1 MTDPTSLGVI
11 DEFVVIFTRYIDSG
25 FGLLGG
31 EVQYLT
37 AILIGIDITL
47 AGLYWAMGSDS
58 SVIGKFL
65 KKVMYVGV
73 FALIITN
80 FSGLANIVFSSFG
93 GLGLKATATTMT
105 AEDLLRPGF
114 IANTGFT
121 AAHPILTQIGELT
134 GPVKF
139 FHNIVLIVALFL
151 AWIITMFAFFFIAIQ
166 LFVTILE
173 FKLTTLAGF
182 ILIPFAL
189 WNKTSF
195 LAEKVLG
202 NVVASG
208 IKLMVLA
215 IIVGIGSTIFGD
227 ITSAFT
233 PPVDNPDM
241 VVPITLKDAA
251 SIMLGSM
258 ALLALG
264 IFGPGI
270 ATGLVSG
277 APQLGAGAAVGTMA
291 AVGAGALAGGAAA
304 GAGIKGIAKGAAGSI
319 KAGASMAGGSKVAF
333 TLGKMGSGAGG
344 IKGAAAGMSAVAQAG
359 VMSVA
364 KAGGRKAL
372 AAGGAVS
379 TAHGNG
385 MRGGMRALTKGIKA
399 PSKAAPKADAANG
412 GSGSK
417 SPNWA
422 KKVHRQQKTRHATRA
437 ASHAI
442 RSSDSG
448 GGGNGP
454 SLNPD
459 G

>member
-227 ITSAFT
+227 ITSAFA

-241 VVPITLKDAA
+241 VMPITLKDAA

-291 AVGAGALAGGAAA
+291 AVGAGALAGGAVA
-304 GAGIKGIAKGAAGSI
+304 GAGIKGVAKGGAVSI
-319 KAGASMAGGSKVAF
+319 KAGASMAGGSKLAF
-333 TLGKMGSGAGG
+333 TLGKMGSGASG
-344 IKGAAAGMSAVAQAG
+344 IKGAAAGVAAVAQAG

-364 KAGGRKAL
+364 KAGAGKAL
-372 AAGGAVS
+372 EAGGAIS
-379 TAHGNG
+379 TAHTNG
-385 MRGGMRALTKGIKA
+385 MRGSMHALSKGMKRM
-399 PSKAAPKADAANG
+399 PKADPAG
-412 GSGSK
+412 GGGDGK
-417 SPNWA
+417 GPNWA

-442 RSSDSG
+442 RTSDSG

-454 SLNPD
+454 ALNPD

>member
-1 MTDPTSLGVI
+1 MEDLGII
-11 DEFVVIFTRYIDSG
+11 DEFVATFSTYIDSG

-47 AGLYWAMGSDS
+47 AGLYWAMGSDQ

-80 FSGLANIVFSSFG
+80 FSGLANIIFDSFG
-93 GLGLKATATTMT
+93 GLGLKATSTTLT
-105 AEDLLRPGF
+105 ADNLMRPGF
-114 IANTGFT
+114 IANTGFE
-121 AAHPILTQIGELT
+121 AAHPLLTEISNLT

-139 FHNIVLIVALFL
+139 FTNIVLIAILFL
-151 AWIITMFAFFFIAIQ
+151 AWLITMFAFFFLAIQ
-166 LFVTILE
+166 LFVTIIE

-202 NVVASG
+202 NVMAAG

-215 IIVGIGSTIFGD
+215 IIVGIGSTLFGD
-227 ITSAFT
+227 VTSAFAAPIDGSAPT
-233 PPVDNPDM
+233 PVG
-241 VVPITLKDAA
+241 LQEAA
-251 SIMLGSM
+251 SVILASM

-270 ATGLVSG
+270 AAGLVSG

-291 AVGAGALAGGAAA
+291 AVGAGALAGGAVA
-304 GAGIKGIAKGAAGSI
+304 GAGVAGAAKLGAASV
-319 KAGASMAGGSKVAF
+319 KAGASMAGGSKIAF
-333 TLGKMGSGAGG
+333 ALGKMGSGSGG
-344 IKGAAAGMSAVAQAG
+344 VKGAAAGMAAVAQAG

-364 KAGGRKAL
+364 KAGGAKVM

-379 TAHGNG
+379 TAHAGG
-385 MRGGMRALTKGIKA
+385 MHGGMRALSKGMK
-399 PSKAAPKADAANG
+399 PLPKSG
-412 GSGSK
+412 GVDGGDGK
-417 SPNWA
+417 GPNWA
-422 KKVHRQQKTRHATRA
+422 KKVHRKQQTRHATSA

-442 RSSDSG
+442 RGSDRG
-448 GGGNGP
+448 GSGNGP
-454 SLNPD
+454 TLNPD
-459 G
+459 A

>member
-1 MTDPTSLGVI
+1 
-11 DEFVVIFTRYIDSG
+11 
-25 FGLLGG
+25 
-31 EVQYLT
+31 
-37 AILIGIDITL
+37 
-47 AGLYWAMGSDS
+47 
-58 SVIGKFL
+58 
-65 KKVMYVGV
+65 
-73 FALIITN
+73 
-80 FSGLANIVFSSFG
+80 
-93 GLGLKATATTMT
+93 
-105 AEDLLRPGF
+105 
-114 IANTGFT
+114 
-121 AAHPILTQIGELT
+121 
-134 GPVKF
+134 
-139 FHNIVLIVALFL
+139 
-151 AWIITMFAFFFIAIQ
+151 MFAFFFIAIQ

-227 ITSAFT
+227 ITSAFA

-291 AVGAGALAGGAAA
+291 AVGAGALAGGAIA
-304 GAGIKGIAKGAAGSI
+304 GAGIKGVAKGGAASI
-319 KAGASMAGGSKVAF
+319 KAGASMAGGSKLAF

-344 IKGAAAGMSAVAQAG
+344 IKGAAAGVAAVAQAG

-364 KAGGRKAL
+364 KAGAGKAL
-372 AAGGAVS
+372 EADGAISAAH
-379 TAHGNG
+379 TNG
-385 MRGGMRALTKGIKA
+385 MRGSMHALSKGMKRM
-399 PSKAAPKADAANG
+399 PKADPAG
-412 GSGSK
+412 GGGDGK
-417 SPNWA
+417 GPNWA

-454 SLNPD
+454 ALNPD

>member
-1 MTDPTSLGVI
+1 MEDLGVI
-11 DEFVVIFTRYIDSG
+11 DKFVETFSRYIDSG

-37 AILIGIDITL
+37 AIIIGIDITL
-47 AGLYWAMGSDS
+47 AGLYWAMGSDT

-80 FSGLANIVFSSFG
+80 FSGLSQIIFKSFG
-93 GLGLKATATTMT
+93 GLGLQATTT
-105 AEDLLRPGF
+105 TLTHEQLLKPGF
-114 IANTGFT
+114 IANTGFK
-121 AAHPILTQIGELT
+121 AAHPLLIEIGNLT
-134 GPVKF
+134 GPIDF
-139 FHNIVLIVALFL
+139 FTNIVLISVLAL
-151 AWIITMFAFFFIAIQ
+151 AWVITIFAFFFIAIQ
-166 LFVTILE
+166 LFVTVIE

-215 IIVGIGSTIFGD
+215 IIVGIGSTMFGE
-227 ITSAFT
+227 ITSAFQ
-233 PPVDNPDM
+233 PVTDPVTG
-241 VVPITLKDAA
+241 VVTTASVGLADAA
-251 SIMLGSM
+251 AVILASM

-264 IFGPGI
+264 LFGPGI

-291 AVGAGALAGGAAA
+291 AVGAGALAGGAVA
-304 GAGIKGIAKGAAGSI
+304 GAVGKGGMKAATSSV
-319 KAGASMAGGSKVAF
+319 KAGASMTGGTKLAF
-333 TLGKMGSGAGG
+333 ALGKMSVGNEGLKGNIA
-344 IKGAAAGMSAVAQAG
+344 GAAAVAQAG
-359 VMSVA
+359 AMSVA
-364 KAGGRKAL
+364 KKVGGKAL
-372 AAGGAVS
+372 AAGGAIS
-379 TAHGNG
+379 IAHGNG
-385 MRGGMRALTKGIKA
+385 ARGAMRALSKGMKPTA
-399 PSKAAPKADAANG
+399 PSVAGGPKAQPD
-412 GSGSK
+412 
-417 SPNWA
+417 WA
-422 KKVHRQQKTRHATRA
+422 KKIKKQQHTRNAGRHAA
-437 ASHAI
+437 HAM
-442 RSSDSG
+442 RGNSG
-448 GGGNGP
+448 GSASGP

>member
-1 MTDPTSLGVI
+1 MADPTSLGVI
-11 DEFVVIFTRYIDSG
+11 DELVVTFTSYIDSG

-47 AGLYWAMGSDS
+47 AGLYWAMGSDN

-65 KKVMYVGV
+65 KKVMYVGF

-80 FSGLANIVFSSFG
+80 FSGLANIVFNSFG

-105 AEDLLRPGF
+105 ADDLLRPGF

-121 AAHPILTQIGELT
+121 AAHPILLQIGELT

-215 IIVGIGSTIFGD
+215 IIIGIGSTIFGD
-227 ITSAFT
+227 ITSAFA
-233 PPVDNPDM
+233 PPASDPDM
-241 VVPITLKDAA
+241 IVPITLKDAA

-291 AVGAGALAGGAAA
+291 AIGAGALAGGAVA
-304 GAGIKGIAKGAAGSI
+304 GAGIKGVGKGAAASV

-333 TLGKMGSGAGG
+333 TLGSMSQGGG
-344 IKGAAAGMSAVAQAG
+344 IKGAAAGIGAVAQAG

-385 MRGGMRALTKGIKA
+385 MRGGMRALSKGMKSPTA
-399 PSKAAPKADAANG
+399 GSAKDAGAGGGNG
-412 GSGSK
+412 KG
-417 SPNWA
+417 PNWA
-422 KKVHRQQKTRHATRA
+422 KKVHRQQQTRHATRTA
-437 ASHAI
+437 TNAL
-442 RSSDSG
+442 RGGDG
-448 GGGNGP
+448 GGSGSGP

-459 G
+459 A

>member
-1 MTDPTSLGVI
+1 MDDLGII
-11 DEFVVIFTRYIDSG
+11 DEFVKTFSSYIDSG

-31 EVQYLT
+31 EVHYLT
-37 AILIGIDITL
+37 AVLISIDITL

-80 FSGLANIVFSSFG
+80 FSALSGIIFNSFG
-93 GLGLKATATTMT
+93 GLGLEATATSLSVD
-105 AEDLLRPGF
+105 DLLRPGF
-114 IANTGFT
+114 IANTGYE
-121 AAHPILTQIGELT
+121 AAHPLLDEISRLS

-139 FHNIVLIVALFL
+139 FTNIVLIAVLAL
-151 AWIITMFAFFFIAIQ
+151 AWIITLFAFFFLAIQ
-166 LFVTILE
+166 LFVTIIE

-227 ITSAFT
+227 ITAAFGA
-233 PPVDNPDM
+233 PPNPG
-241 VVPITLKDAA
+241 VPNPPAAEPIKLEDAA
-251 SIMLGSM
+251 AVILASM

-291 AVGAGALAGGAAA
+291 AIGGGAVAGGAIAGAAA
-304 GAGIKGIAKGAAGSI
+304 GAGAKASGASV
-319 KAGASMAGGSKVAF
+319 KAGASLVGGARSSF
-333 TLGKMGSGAGG
+333 SLGKISSGSGG
-344 IKGAAAGMSAVAQAG
+344 IKGAVAGAAGMAQ
-359 VMSVA
+359 
-364 KAGGRKAL
+364 
-372 AAGGAVS
+372 AAGGAVAKAGS
-379 TAHGNG
+379 SAAKKLASPVTGAHAGG
-385 MRGGMRALTKGIKA
+385 YRGAVNAMSSKGLK
-399 PSKAAPKADAANG
+399 PRPKEDGG
-412 GSGSK
+412 GSE
-417 SPNWA
+417 PNLA
-422 KKVHRQQKTRHATRA
+422 KKAHRKQQTRNAGRS
-437 ASHAI
+437 ASNAI
-442 RSSDSG
+442 RNSDSHG
-448 GGGNGP
+448 GAMAV
-454 SLNPD
+454 SLKQEE
-459 G
+459 

>member
-1 MTDPTSLGVI
+1 MADPTSLGVI
-11 DEFVVIFTRYIDSG
+11 DEFVVTFTSYIDSG

-47 AGLYWAMGSDS
+47 AGLYWAMGSDN

-80 FSGLANIVFSSFG
+80 FSGLANIVFDSFG

-105 AEDLLRPGF
+105 ADDLLRPGF

-121 AAHPILTQIGELT
+121 AAHPILLQIGELT

-215 IIVGIGSTIFGD
+215 IIIGIGSTIFGD
-227 ITSAFT
+227 ITSAFA
-233 PPVDNPDM
+233 PPASDPDM
-241 VVPITLKDAA
+241 IVPITLKDAA

-291 AVGAGALAGGAAA
+291 AIGAGALAGGAVA
-304 GAGIKGIAKGAAGSI
+304 GAGIKGVGKGAAASV

-333 TLGKMGSGAGG
+333 TLGSMSQGG
-344 IKGAAAGMSAVAQAG
+344 GLKGAAAGIGAVAQAG

-379 TAHGNG
+379 TAHSNG
-385 MRGGMRALTKGIKA
+385 MRGGMRALSKGMKS
-399 PSKAAPKADAANG
+399 PAAGSAIDAAAGGGNG
-412 GSGSK
+412 KG
-417 SPNWA
+417 PNWA
-422 KKVHRQQKTRHATRA
+422 KKVHRQQQTRHATRTA
-437 ASHAI
+437 TNAL
-442 RSSDSG
+442 RGGDG
-448 GGGNGP
+448 GGSGSGP

-459 G
+459 A